1 MPTPFASGY
10 DVVIAGARVA
20 GAATAMLLA
29 RQGLRVLVVDPLPHG
44 RDTLSTHALMRG
56 GVLQLHRWGLLDS
69 IRVADTPAVTTTT
82 FDYGDET
89 IAIPIKPRDGIDA
102 LFAPRRTLLD
112 PVLVQ
117 AATDAGAQ
125 VAHGHAVIDVER
137 GRDGRVT
144 GVRIVDAHRTARTV
158 RADIVI
164 GADGLRSRVAR
175 LVNAPTEY
183 AATHS
188 AACLY
193 GYWPNLDMNEYRW
206 SFRPGVSTGFIPT
219 NGGQACVFVAL
230 PADRFARVRQD
241 GLHPVYVES
250 LRAVDPALADLVT
263 RTPGSSLRA
272 FAGAPGFLRRST
284 GPGWALVGD
293 AGYFRD
299 PITAHGI
306 SDALRDAELLARA
319 IMSGDASSLAR
330 YQTERDAIARDL
342 IDVSDRIASFDWSM
356 DEVRD
361 LHQAFSRAMNVGVE
375 RIREWSLTG
384 EAPPNAD
391 GMRDLAAISAR

>member
-1 MPTPFASGY
+1 MPTPLAASY

-56 GVLQLHRWGLLDS
+56 GVMQLHRWGLLDR
-69 IRVADTPAVTTTT
+69 IRHAGAPAVTTTT

-112 PVLVQ
+112 PVLEQ
-117 AATDAGAQ
+117 AAVDAGAH
-125 VAHGHAVIDVER
+125 VVHGPAVVDLVR

-144 GVRIVDAHRTARTV
+144 SARIVDTDRSVQTV
-158 RADIVI
+158 RADLVI
-164 GADGLRSRVAR
+164 GADGLHSRVAR

-183 AATHS
+183 AATHR
-188 AACLY
+188 AACIY
-193 GYWPNLDMNEYRW
+193 GYWPNLDMKEYRW

-219 NGGQACVFVAL
+219 NGGEACVFASL
-230 PADRFARVRQD
+230 PADRFARVRHD
-241 GLHPVYVES
+241 GLQPVYVES
-250 LRAVDPALADLVT
+250 LRTVDPALAELVT

-272 FAGAPGFLRRST
+272 FAGAPGFLRRSR

-319 IMSGDASSLAR
+319 VLSGDEPALAR
-330 YQTERDAIARDL
+330 YQTDRDAIARDL

-356 DEVRD
+356 DEVRE

-375 RIREWSLTG
+375 RIRAWSAVGEAANLTG
-384 EAPPNAD
+384 VSRELEAVSD
-391 GMRDLAAISAR
+391 R